1 MNIETRLAFRLEEER
16 INILRIVNFLTLI
29 SKILIFTFQNAYE
42 AMSNSTEKEILID
55 IEVFN

>member
-29 SKILIFTFQNAYE
+29 SKILILTFQNAYE